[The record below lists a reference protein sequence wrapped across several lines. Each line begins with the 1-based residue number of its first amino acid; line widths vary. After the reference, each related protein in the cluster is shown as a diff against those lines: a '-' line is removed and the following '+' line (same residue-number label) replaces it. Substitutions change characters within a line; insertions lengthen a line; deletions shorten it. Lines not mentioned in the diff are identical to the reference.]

1 MLKDYLKVSYLIK
14 KTHII
19 SVEYPGY
26 GLYLGRPDEEK
37 ILRDAETIYD
47 YLTETL
53 KIKE

>member
-1 MLKDYLKVSYLIK
+1 MLKNQI
-14 KTHII
+14 HII

-26 GLYLGRPDEEK
+26 GLYLGKPDEEK

-47 YLTETL
+47 YLTEIL